1 VRLAPAA
8 RRALSFVQ
16 ARSAGGP
23 LDRRARI
30 TLHFHPERDFG
41 GRSVLASLLRDGA
54 YRSQFETGTSNG
66 GLTAH
71 PGGDRWRWES
81 RLFGGAYDTA
91 PASARPV
98 YGSLDFR
105 RRACGGSPRFG
116 SAFFRLRED
125 ALDRATFCYPDS
137 VTEPV
142 HFGTAERAGIVAIAA
157 AGGPLEDASREPLD
171 DYVEAH
177 VHGGVML
184 ATDVEALVLDPCF
197 RGTPVEQAAR
207 QLPCPVEWHAGF
219 VLSLGQ
225 VRSRPG
231 FRSPQA
237 ARLAAAIAVDGILD
251 ARILGEAA
259 ARHDPQAVKHVWHYI
274 ACFGRPAAAGGP
286 SADHQPPSISLGL
299 PELPGAALPPA
310 AC

>member
-8 RRALSFVQ
+8 RQAISFIQ

-23 LDRRARI
+23 LDRRMRI
-30 TLHFHPERDFG
+30 TVHFHPDRDFS

-54 YRSQFETGTSNG
+54 YRSQFETGTGNG
-66 GLTAH
+66 GLTAY

-81 RLFGGAYDTA
+81 RLFGGAYDAA
-91 PASARPV
+91 PAQARPV

-125 ALDRATFCYPDS
+125 VLDRATFCYPDS

-142 HFGTAERAGIVAIAA
+142 HFGTAERAGLVAIAA
-157 AGGPLEDASREPLD
+157 GAGGPLEDGREPLD

-177 VHGGVML
+177 VHGGVTL

-197 RGTPVEQAAR
+197 RGTPVEQTAR
-207 QLPCPVEWHAGF
+207 HLPCPVEWHAGF
-219 VLSLGQ
+219 VLGIGQ
-225 VRSRPG
+225 VLSRPG
-231 FRSPQA
+231 FRTPEA
-237 ARLAAAIAVDGILD
+237 ARLAAAIAADGILD
-251 ARILGEAA
+251 ARILGAA
-259 ARHDPQAVKHVWHYI
+259 AAAHDPQAVKHVWHYI
-274 ACFGRPAAAGGP
+274 ARFGRPAVTGPGG
-286 SADHQPPSISLGL
+286 DHEVPSISLAQGI
-299 PELPGAALPPA
+299 GAGSPSGVEA
-310 AC
+310 